1 MIIGRLRSLLAF
13 QRRKFSTQLATSI
26 STPLE
31 AARNELLLALQQ
43 NEKLTETEAQTA
55 ISAFENELD
64 EVFQSISTHETL
76 KTASASLEGQINA
89 AAAFA
94 LSTSPFQTIST
105 AAAVLPTSTFVTAI
119 DPSGLEREIQ
129 LTGQQLSDEI
139 RQLQADLQLEV
150 NLETKRLE
158 ESDRQ
163 IEAKLEEISQ
173 YSGERIQF
181 LNSHLD
187 RVSRQILTVIGGKYN
202 VSRIQLMPL

>member
-1 MIIGRLRSLLAF
+1 MIIGRLRSLAF
-13 QRRKFSTQLATSI
+13 RRKFSTQLASDI
-26 STPLE
+26 SAPLE
-31 AARNELLLALQQ
+31 RARNDLLNALKQH
-43 NEKLTETEAQTA
+43 EGLSEAEAQA
-55 ISAFENELD
+55 ALNAFENELD
-64 EVFQSISTHETL
+64 EAFSSIATMDTL
-76 KTASASLEGQINA
+76 KTASINLEGQINS

-187 RVSRQILTVIGGKYN
+187 RVSRQILTVIGGKDPSLFSLIP
-202 VSRIQLMPL
+202 V